1 MTLPLPLSIPSP
13 IACVLVKDCGLE
25 TLMELIKS
33 EISSGFTL
41 WLNLLNVE
49 FRFILADDDQLAV
62 TWCLVDALSGWLT
75 WAAKRRN
82 DDTPDDL
89 NEGAMCG
96 SYADDSVLEARSRF
110 SRRWAGEEL
119 VEETGWKDS

>member
-62 TWCLVDALSGWLT
+62 T
-75 WAAKRRN
+75 
-82 DDTPDDL
+82 
-89 NEGAMCG
+89 
-96 SYADDSVLEARSRF
+96 
-110 SRRWAGEEL
+110 
-119 VEETGWKDS
+119 